1 MPEFLFLT
9 RAIFLFLFLFILEKI
24 QISSLPMKI
33 NPIEWEVRW
42 IRDVKKFVHADKAKV
57 QSCECKLKVIVGYRG
72 IDSNVMLKQQN

>member
-24 QISSLPMKI
+24 HISSLPMKI
-33 NPIEWEVRW
+33 NPIELEVRW
-42 IRDVKKFVHADKAKV
+42 IRDVKKLVQAHKAKV
-57 QSCECKLKVIVGYRG
+57 QCCEWKLKVRVVYRG

>member
-1 MPEFLFLT
+1 
-9 RAIFLFLFLFILEKI
+9 
-24 QISSLPMKI
+24 MKI